1 MGFKLRSGNK
11 TGFKQMGS
19 SPAKEITKEGQA
31 RLDEQAKRAASH
43 KKYLEKDDNR
53 SKFKKDERGILRN
66 AEGKTVAEMN
76 PQSPAKQKYTITW
89 ANKEAEKEYKEQI
102 RKEEEKKKKDQLRIQ
117 QQIEGTYVETE
128 EDIKRRKEDA
138 RRNSPRKISPTKQ
151 RKVFKDDGGK
161 DWKNRHAVKSDAQ
174 KKVDAMK
181 KWWAQASSKEK
192 AEYKAKK
199 EAQRKAFEKEITK
212 NK

>member
-11 TGFKQMGS
+11 TNFKSMGS

-53 SKFKKDERGILRN
+53 SKFKKDDRGILRN

-76 PQSPAKQKYTITW
+76 PQSPAKQAKSKGFGPTGPNSAFGGVDNPELTGT
-89 ANKEAEKEYKEQI
+89 
-102 RKEEEKKKKDQLRIQ
+102 KKK
-117 QQIEGTYVETE
+117 
-128 EDIKRRKEDA
+128 
-138 RRNSPRKISPTKQ
+138 KQ

-161 DWKNRHAVKSDAQ
+161 DWKNRHAVKSDA
-174 KKVDAMK
+174 KKTADALK
-181 KWWAQASSKEK
+181 KWWAQASPEERAKYQAK
-192 AEYKAKK
+192 AEAKSKAWRNSEEYKKR
-199 EAQRKAFEKEITK
+199 QSK